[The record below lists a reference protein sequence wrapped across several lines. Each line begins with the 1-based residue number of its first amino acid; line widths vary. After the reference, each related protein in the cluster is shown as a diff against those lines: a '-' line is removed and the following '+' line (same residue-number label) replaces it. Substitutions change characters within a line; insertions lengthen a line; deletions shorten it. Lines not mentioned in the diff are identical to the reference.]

1 MLKLTERQLKEIVK
15 NMDKGLTVQFTG
27 STKKQY
33 ENYCNQINLY
43 LVKIGRTRTP
53 FFNWVFIRGLKLIL

>member
-1 MLKLTERQLKEIVK
+1 MLKLTERQLKEVVK

-43 LVKIGRTRTP
+43 LVNIGRTPTP
-53 FFNWVFIRGLKLIL
+53 FFN